1 MPQPYGPAL
10 VIGFLVGG
18 AIILDDHL
26 APQQADQKIVSI
38 ITAGEEI
45 EQAAIE
51 PAEIPEDMSARASK
65 RHRIVM
71 AVDAQHAH
79 DSNQVVEIS
88 LETEGAADEVAQ
100 LPAVIGAVLDT
111 AEAEGRLVTPEEIEA
126 AIASALGDTTLQDI
140 DVVIE
145 AHVP

>member
-38 ITAGEEI
+38 ITAEEEI
-45 EQAAIE
+45 AQAAIE
-51 PAEIPEDMSARASK
+51 PAQTPEDMSAGASK

-71 AVDAQHAH
+71 AVDAHHAH

-126 AIASALGDTTLQDI
+126 AIANALGDTTLQDI

>member
-18 AIILDDHL
+18 AILLDDHL
-26 APQQADQKIVSI
+26 APQPADQKIVSI
-38 ITAGEEI
+38 ITAEDEKTH
-45 EQAAIE
+45 AAIQ
-51 PAEIPEDMSARASK
+51 PSQTDEDSSGTASN
-65 RHRIVM
+65 RHKIVM
-71 AVDAQHAH
+71 AIDAQHESDTH
-79 DSNQVVEIS
+79 QVVEIS
-88 LETEGAADEVAQ
+88 LETKGAVDEVAQ

-111 AEAEGRLVTPEEIEA
+111 AEAERRLVTPEEIEA
-126 AIASALGDTTLQDI
+126 AIANALGDSTLQDI